1 MRRAP
6 RRISAELAS
15 MNIKVDESGD
25 FPVVYVEGE
34 LGAIDAEDLADALVD
49 KVGGKGS
56 LLAVEL
62 SGLKS
67 IDSSNLSVLI
77 NLATRAR
84 LAGASVVLVAP
95 SPFVQGIL
103 EVTRLITWFDVCD
116 SVSDVAVKFG

>member
-1 MRRAP
+1 M
-6 RRISAELAS
+6 
-15 MNIKVDESGD
+15 
-25 FPVVYVEGE
+25 
-34 LGAIDAEDLADALVD
+34 AIPD
-49 KVGGKGS
+49 S

-62 SGLKS
+62 SGLES

-95 SPFVQGIL
+95 SPFVRGIL

-116 SVSDVAVKFG
+116 SVEDVAVKFG